1 MKRMYIIIRRDM
13 PKTYQA
19 VQAGHALAE
28 FMLKHPDQAKEWG
41 NHTLIYLGTENE
53 ETLKQEMNRIKE
65 LGYNCECFI
74 EPDIGDQMTAIATY
88 ADCEHFHG
96 FRLL

>member
-1 MKRMYIIIRRDM
+1 
-13 PKTYQA
+13 
-19 VQAGHALAE
+19 
-28 FMLKHPDQAKEWG
+28 
-41 NHTLIYLGTENE
+41 
-53 ETLKQEMNRIKE
+53 MNRIKE